1 MLQTNKE
8 IDEEMERDAVVPETM
23 AEIVLAQLQAMLTL
37 EEQEVLKVASVA
49 GVHFNLQLIQYL
61 CASQIKK
68 VLVKKNE
75 NENECHKSNLSCY

>member
-1 MLQTNKE
+1 MLQTDKE

-49 GVHFNLQLIQYL
+49 GVHFNLQLILTSKCFLLLIAVPYL
-61 CASQIKK
+61 PPMDIQHFFFE
-68 VLVKKNE
+68 LN
-75 NENECHKSNLSCY
+75 